1 MQATT
6 SSPRNLDAG
15 LIVYRTP
22 EDRRRL
28 REVLKKEGIY
38 SASSW
43 LRQQIVAKL
52 RAAEAGS
59 REPAHAEG

>member
-1 MQATT
+1 
-6 SSPRNLDAG
+6 
-15 LIVYRTP
+15 
-22 EDRRRL
+22 L
-28 REVLKKEGIY
+28 REVLKEEGIY